1 MVSLKKKKRVTC
13 RRKRFDFQAQH
24 CDFPIVRF
32 NNFLRALKLTQFF
45 EKQ

>member
-13 RRKRFDFQAQH
+13 RKRFDFQAQH

-32 NNFLRALKLTQFF
+32 NNFLRALKSTQFF